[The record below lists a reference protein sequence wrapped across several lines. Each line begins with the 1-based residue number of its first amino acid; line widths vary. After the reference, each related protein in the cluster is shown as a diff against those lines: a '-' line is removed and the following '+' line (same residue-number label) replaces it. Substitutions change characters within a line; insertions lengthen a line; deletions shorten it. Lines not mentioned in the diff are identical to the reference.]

1 MDNLSLQEVPDN
13 IRELLLKYTEGVLE
27 AYGIHVRKII
37 LFGSYARGDFDSDS
51 DIDIMVLVDY
61 PREDIGNIR
70 SKMSDISF
78 ELSYDNNIEIN
89 PLIQNEDFFTRWIRS
104 YPFYNNVVNEG
115 VELYAA

>member
-1 MDNLSLQEVPDN
+1 MENMNLRNLPDN
-13 IRELLLKYTEGVLE
+13 IRDLLQKYISGVID
-27 AYGIHVRKII
+27 AYDIHVRKII

-61 PREDIGNIR
+61 PREDIGKIR

-89 PLIQNEDFFTRWIRS
+89 PLIQNEDFFTKWIRS
-104 YPFYNNVVNEG
+104 YPFYNNVANEG